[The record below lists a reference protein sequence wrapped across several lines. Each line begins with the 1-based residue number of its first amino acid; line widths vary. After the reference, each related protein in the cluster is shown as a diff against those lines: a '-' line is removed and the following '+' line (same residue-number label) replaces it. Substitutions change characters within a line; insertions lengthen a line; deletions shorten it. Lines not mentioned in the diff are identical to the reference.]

1 MQELI
6 IYLLKANGLLV
17 AFFLAYHLL
26 LRKETFF
33 TSNRWF
39 LLFGMIASALLPLLF
54 FKKIVYVERPKIS
67 LNDLIVLSNHSIA
80 VPIKSIAPTI

>member
-6 IYLLKANGLLV
+6 IYFLKASGLLV
-17 AFFLAYHLL
+17 AFYLSYHLL

-39 LLFGMIASALLPLLF
+39 LLFGLVASALLPLLF
-54 FKKIVYVERPKIS
+54 FKKIVYIERPKIS
-67 LNDLIVLSNHSIA
+67 LDDLI
-80 VPIKSIAPTI
+80 